1 MIMRMPVPWRND
13 ATEIAEVLI
22 NRFSFPKENVVVLL
36 NGDAT
41 KIGILR
47 NFMRFTNANYVGK
60 DDRIFF
66 FFAGHGHTVRGRR
79 DTGFLIPVDGDTND
93 LSSLIR
99 WDELTRN
106 ADLIPAKHMFFVMD
120 ACYGGLAVHRRVAP
134 AGSMRFLQDL
144 LRRYSRQV
152 LAAGKPD
159 QPVSDGGGTRAG
171 HSIFTSHVLDALDNA
186 AALSNGLITANSLM
200 AYVYE
205 RVGADE
211 YSQQTPHYGSFE
223 GDGDFVFDPSAL
235 PDESDAEQTDE
246 REGNEKLIQV
256 PNLPDPEPSSAETL
270 GKRVKT
276 LIPNPADR
284 IKLDDLVSAA
294 LRSGVKNLGP
304 LAFPATSE
312 LGDQAEQFAQRV
324 QRYDE
329 VITDLQ
335 TIVALIA
342 HWGEQ
347 EQIKIVC

>member
-134 AGSMRFLQDL
+134 RVACAFCRTFFAGTLAKS
-144 LRRYSRQV
+144 LRRANLINLS
-152 LAAGKPD
+152 ATAG
-159 QPVSDGGGTRAG
+159 
-171 HSIFTSHVLDALDNA
+171 
-186 AALSNGLITANSLM
+186 
-200 AYVYE
+200 
-205 RVGADE
+205 
-211 YSQQTPHYGSFE
+211 
-223 GDGDFVFDPSAL
+223 
-235 PDESDAEQTDE
+235 E
-246 REGNEKLIQV
+246 RERGIRSSRPMYWMRWIMLR
-256 PNLPDPEPSSAETL
+256 PSQMA
-270 GKRVKT
+270 
-276 LIPNPADR
+276 
-284 IKLDDLVSAA
+284 
-294 LRSGVKNLGP
+294 
-304 LAFPATSE
+304 
-312 LGDQAEQFAQRV
+312 
-324 QRYDE
+324 
-329 VITDLQ
+329 
-335 TIVALIA
+335 
-342 HWGEQ
+342 
-347 EQIKIVC
+347 